1 MPRGLD
7 YLSNSGKK
15 INVFT
20 RNIEILVKPFHYFNS
35 IFVIFLSC
43 QCSLL
48 QCDIKAFNRSP
59 YGTSH
64 NLSWR
69 CRGGGG
75 GEGELGGPSI
85 FVDGIWV
92 WGGLTCQK
100 MTLGGRGG
108 LQVSFKY

>member
-75 GEGELGGPSI
+75 ERTWGTFNFCGWNMGMGGLNMPKDDLGGEGGSS
-85 FVDGIWV
+85 
-92 WGGLTCQK
+92 
-100 MTLGGRGG
+100 
-108 LQVSFKY
+108 SFF